1 MNIYESK
8 GLFPDLSSDLQ
19 IIYSYVHTYSYI
31 LCIITG
37 KVSFRSLGLSGS
49 AGVHGTE
56 TGGCGYCTVIYR
68 YDIAEMRYGP
78 FPKVHWD
85 PGTWRMCFGFGFGMV
100 SGNPGY
106 YYGVRSTYNIDTWT
120 ESHCPHVQ
128 NEKENKMLGI
138 NPQCNL
144 SKTLSWKL
152 HL

>member
-1 MNIYESK
+1 MYHYGK
-8 GLFPDLSSDLQ
+8 RAWAFP
-19 IIYSYVHTYSYI
+19 
-31 LCIITG
+31 
-37 KVSFRSLGLSGS
+37 GS

-85 PGTWRMCFGFGFGMV
+85 
-100 SGNPGY
+100 PGY